1 MATFDSKLGNGAANR
16 GRFSDAG
23 VDALINTALTTI
35 DDTKRGI
42 MLAAATEKAVG
53 ELMGV
58 IPVHYEVST
67 WALRKGLSYKARV
80 DQYTL
85 AHEVKGK

>member
-1 MATFDSKLGNGAANR
+1 MGAANR

-23 VDALINTALTTI
+23 LDAVLQTALTTI

-53 ELMGV
+53 ELAGV
-58 IPVHYEVST
+58 IPLHYEVSS
-67 WALRKGLSYKARV
+67 WGVKKGLAYKARV
-80 DQYTL
+80 DQLTL
-85 AHEVKGK
+85 AYEVRPAR